1 MVRGLYTAWTGMVN
15 EQKRLDVISNN
26 MANSDT
32 TGYKKQNVTSQSFDD
47 ELAVRINDNNR
58 DTTSKYPIG
67 YMNLGVKI
75 GETYHD
81 LSQGSLRETGNT
93 YDLALSGDGFF
104 TIQTTNKQGETTTKY
119 TRDGSFTV
127 NTEGYLVTKDGDYVL
142 DTNGER
148 IQIPGA
154 QTAQNVA
161 IDQNGNILV
170 DGQQVATLGIVSF
183 ENPQA
188 LLLYGENM
196 YDAVE
201 GATEKVPSTIIHQG
215 YLESSNINVVSE
227 MVEMIT
233 ITRAYESNQK
243 ALQTADQMVEK
254 AVNEVGRLGQ

>member
-15 EQKRLDVISNN
+15 EQKRLDVIANN
-26 MANSDT
+26 MANSNT

-47 ELAVRINDNNR
+47 ELAVRINDNNL

-75 GETYHD
+75 GETYLD
-81 LSQGSLRETGNT
+81 FSQGSLRETGNT

-154 QTAQNVA
+154 QTARNVA

-170 DGQQVATLGIVSF
+170 DGQQLATLGIVSF

-188 LLLYGENM
+188 LLIYGENM
-196 YDAVE
+196 YDA
-201 GATEKVPSTIIHQG
+201 TEAAGLQASNAIVQQG
-215 YLESSNINVVSE
+215 YLEMSNTNVVEE
-227 MVEMIT
+227 MVDMIT
-233 ITRAYESNQK
+233 ITRAYEAGQK
-243 ALQTADQMVEK
+243 MIQTVDNTLNK
-254 AVNEVGRLGQ
+254 AVNEIGKV

>member
-26 MANSDT
+26 MANSNT

-58 DTTSKYPIG
+58 DTTSRYPIG

-81 LSQGSLRETGNT
+81 FSQGSLRETGNT

-104 TIQTTNKQGETTTKY
+104 TIQTTNKQGETTIKY

-161 IDQNGNILV
+161 FDQHGMITV
-170 DGQQVATLGIVSF
+170 DGQQVATLGIAAF

-196 YDAVE
+196 YEATDAAGLQE
-201 GATEKVPSTIIHQG
+201 STATVNQG
-215 YLESSNINVVSE
+215 YLEMSNTNVIEE
-227 MVEMIT
+227 MVDMIT
-233 ITRAYESNQK
+233 ITRAYEAGQK
-243 ALQTADQMVEK
+243 MIQTVDSTLQK
-254 AVNEVGRLGQ
+254 AVNDIGKV

>member
-1 MVRGLYTAWTGMVN
+1 MVRGLYAAWTGMVN

-26 MANSDT
+26 MANSNT

-58 DTTSKYPIG
+58 DTTSRYPIG

-81 LSQGSLRETGNT
+81 FSQGSLRETGNT

-127 NTEGYLVTKDGDYVL
+127 NTDGYLVTKDGDYVL

-161 IDQNGNILV
+161 FDLHGNLTV
-170 DGQQVATLGIVSF
+170 DGQQIATLGIASF
-183 ENPQA
+183 ANPQA

-196 YDAVE
+196 YDATQAA
-201 GATEKVPSTIIHQG
+201 GLQASTASVNQG
-215 YLESSNINVVSE
+215 YLEMSNTNVIEE
-227 MVEMIT
+227 MVDMIT
-233 ITRAYESNQK
+233 ITRAYEAGQKMIQTVDNTLQK
-243 ALQTADQMVEK
+243 AANDI
-254 AVNEVGRLGQ
+254 GRV

>member
-26 MANSDT
+26 MANAST
-32 TGYKKQNVTSQSFDD
+32 TGYKKKNVTSQSFDD
-47 ELAVRINDNNR
+47 EFTVRINDNNR

-81 LSQGSLRETGNT
+81 FSQGSLRETGNT

-154 QTAQNVA
+154 QTAQSVA
-161 IDQNGNILV
+161 FDQNGNILV
-170 DGQQVATLGIVSF
+170 DGQQIATLGIAAF
-183 ENPQA
+183 DNPQA

-196 YDAVE
+196 YE
-201 GATEKVPSTIIHQG
+201 ATEAAGLRASTATVNQG
-215 YLESSNINVVSE
+215 YLEMSNTNVVEE
-227 MVEMIT
+227 MVDMIT
-233 ITRAYESNQK
+233 ITRAYEAGQK
-243 ALQTADQMVEK
+243 MIQTVDGSLQK
-254 AVNEVGRLGQ
+254 AVNEIGKV

>member
-26 MANSDT
+26 MANSNT

-81 LSQGSLRETGNT
+81 FSQGSLRETGNT

-104 TIQTTNKQGETTTKY
+104 TIQTTNKQGETTIKY

-127 NTEGYLVTKDGDYVL
+127 NTEGYLVTRDGDYVL
-142 DTNGER
+142 DTNGQR

-161 IDQNGNILV
+161 FDQNGNITV
-170 DGQQVATLGIVSF
+170 DGQQIATLGIAAF
-183 ENPQA
+183 ANPQA

-196 YDAVE
+196 YDATDAA
-201 GATEKVPSTIIHQG
+201 GLQASTATVNQG
-215 YLESSNINVVSE
+215 YLEMSNTNVIEE
-227 MVEMIT
+227 MVDMIT
-233 ITRAYESNQK
+233 ITRAYEAGQK
-243 ALQTADQMVEK
+243 MVQTMDSTLQK
-254 AVNEVGRLGQ
+254 AVNEIGKV

>member
-26 MANSDT
+26 MANAST

-81 LSQGSLRETGNT
+81 FSQGSLRETGNT

-154 QTAQNVA
+154 QTAQSVA
-161 IDQNGNILV
+161 FDQNGNILV
-170 DGQQVATLGIVSF
+170 DGQQIATLGIAAF
-183 ENPQA
+183 DNPQA

-196 YDAVE
+196 YE
-201 GATEKVPSTIIHQG
+201 ATEAAGLRASTATVNQG
-215 YLESSNINVVSE
+215 YLEMSNTNVVEE
-227 MVEMIT
+227 MVDMIT
-233 ITRAYESNQK
+233 ITRAYEAGQK
-243 ALQTADQMVEK
+243 MIQTVDGSLQK
-254 AVNEVGRLGQ
+254 AVNEIGKV